1 MAYRAVGAAVVR
13 LAAFDELS
21 PDAMQRIAAELNASA
36 TAFIAPAEA
45 VSCVRQ
51 SLCLPPVNSSYY
63 AE

>member
-21 PDAMQRIAAELNASA
+21 PDAMQRIAAELNAPA

-45 VSCVRQ
+45 VSCEPTAT
-51 SLCLPPVNSSYY
+51 LPFPSQFLIHI
-63 AE
+63 